1 MKWSCNN
8 LQWCWKSEHTC
19 LLRRGREYVSELPCN
34 WKPCS
39 KGILYC
45 SLPYK
50 RPRPARLPS
59 QGESFIYITLSDNN
73 VQFFHSMNSLFTEKK
88 SSASY
93 SRGKFILPSSSN
105 PKLSAKLCVHVCV
118 KIDTHT
124 HMHTHT
130 LSPHLCLSLLE
141 MHCTFYAGQSQIL
154 QSNWPFLCWYCQKL
168 YCGIGIE
175 SQSHPFAEIL
185 SLSLDQLS
193 Q

>member
-59 QGESFIYITLSDNN
+59 QGESLIYITPSDNN

-88 SSASY
+88 LSASY
-93 SRGKFILPSSSN
+93 SRGKFILPSFSN
-105 PKLSAKLCVHVCV
+105 PKLSAKCACLCKDRH
-118 KIDTHT
+118 THT
-124 HMHTHT
+124 HAHSHS
-130 LSPHLCLSLLE
+130 LSP
-141 MHCTFYAGQSQIL
+141 
-154 QSNWPFLCWYCQKL
+154 
-168 YCGIGIE
+168 
-175 SQSHPFAEIL
+175 
-185 SLSLDQLS
+185 SLSLFWRCTVHSLQGNHRSCRVTGLS
-193 Q
+193 YADTVRNCTVA